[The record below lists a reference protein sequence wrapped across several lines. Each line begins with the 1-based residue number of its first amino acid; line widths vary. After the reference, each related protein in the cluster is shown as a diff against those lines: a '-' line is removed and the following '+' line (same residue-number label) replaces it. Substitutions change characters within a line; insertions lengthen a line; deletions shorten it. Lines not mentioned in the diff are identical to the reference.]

1 LFFARPHRRQASSH
15 RHRAWLQGDAVPV
28 GAGLPAMRPG
38 QVTLAAVAAQ
48 RFDDMRLGLFACYFY
63 RGKTAGFSITTNLA
77 SCHFFPCHG
86 LASCFERSCSFT
98 EPRERWA
105 KGRVSLRHGYKNAA
119 RGTRRHRAAVR
130 PYWQASQSGSSIA
143 QAFGTGAG
151 PAAWTGALSPPLE
164 TALSLPV
171 LMVDFS
177 VLVAARARR

>member
-1 LFFARPHRRQASSH
+1 MEYGRWILVAVRCTQIWNARGGLAGALQSRLIVSGCGEAGSAGLIAGKPAPHRVRSDADNVSRLPEGSL
-15 RHRAWLQGDAVPV
+15 AW
-28 GAGLPAMRPG
+28 
-38 QVTLAAVAAQ
+38 
-48 RFDDMRLGLFACYFY
+48 
-63 RGKTAGFSITTNLA
+63 
-77 SCHFFPCHG
+77 
-86 LASCFERSCSFT
+86 
-98 EPRERWA
+98 
-105 KGRVSLRHGYKNAA
+105 
-119 RGTRRHRAAVR
+119 

>member
-1 LFFARPHRRQASSH
+1 MEYGRWILVAVRCTQIWNARGGLAG
-15 RHRAWLQGDAVPV
+15 ALQSRLIVSGCGEAA
-28 GAGLPAMRPG
+28 GSAGLIAGKPAPTGSAAMR
-38 QVTLAAVAAQ
+38 
-48 RFDDMRLGLFACYFY
+48 
-63 RGKTAGFSITTNLA
+63 I
-77 SCHFFPCHG
+77 
-86 LASCFERSCSFT
+86 
-98 EPRERWA
+98 
-105 KGRVSLRHGYKNAA
+105 
-119 RGTRRHRAAVR
+119 TRRGFPKEASAW

>member
-1 LFFARPHRRQASSH
+1 LLCARPHRRQASSH

-28 GAGLPAMRPG
+28 GVGLPAMRPG
-38 QVTLAAVAAQ
+38 HTTLAAVAAQ

-119 RGTRRHRAAVR
+119 RGTRRHPARHSGLTGR
-130 PYWQASQSGSSIA
+130 LRSQ
-143 QAFGTGAG
+143 
-151 PAAWTGALSPPLE
+151 
-164 TALSLPV
+164 
-171 LMVDFS
+171 
-177 VLVAARARR
+177 ARRSRRPSALALGRLPGPGRCRHRWKRR

>member
-1 LFFARPHRRQASSH
+1 MVVFYFGGTACGVFWAYAGAALCREKAAKRPQQFA
-15 RHRAWLQGDAVPV
+15 
-28 GAGLPAMRPG
+28 
-38 QVTLAAVAAQ
+38 LAAPLAQ
-48 RFDDMRLGLFACYFY
+48 GLDHMCLGVLACYFD
-63 RGKTAGFSITTNLA
+63 RGKTAGFCIATNLA
-77 SCHFFPCHG
+77 SCHFFP
-86 LASCFERSCSFT
+86 
-98 EPRERWA
+98 
-105 KGRVSLRHGYKNAA
+105 RHGVRPFLRGPALLPSRASGGQRARLLWNADTKMPQGA
-119 RGTRRHRAAVR
+119 PVSTPCGIR